1 MNKLNLRNNDIIV
14 IIVIFIVFCIFMFI
28 NTKYTYEN
36 FQIVSNTKKQTYIDS
51 IHNFVKYMINYCDRI
66 EDINIEYIKIL
77 NEFKDIKNIND
88 TIKDTDSKVSDSF
101 KKIKT
106 DIEEI
111 KNLKFSISNNN
122 DISTNLFNIFNT
134 NKNKLYH
141 QYNNLFLSTNKYG
154 DIKICDV
161 GNINYG
167 SDINKFIKNIQT
179 RVDVLLLSNKSSL
192 ELLNIYITNIKN
204 NIDKLEFKPDFKD
217 KLLNMF
223 DTYTKLLDVMYN
235 NKHKFNM
242 VNILANI
249 YVEDKSTSDND
260 NDNEEGKLATTST
273 MDSFTDYKEPFQDID
288 KCEKRKKFIETF
300 KKNFT
305 IYDRHLNNVV
315 YTIKTLRNIG
325 YDLNIILNKNNINDI
340 FIVYS
345 DDSNYF
351 SDAKKKLNL
360 EYKFCN
366 KLQGLDKP
374 NKNNL
379 ILKRFTDDLIDKK
392 FKYINNL
399 ESKIKNI
406 QSLMTD
412 KELYNYNLNRIRTHD
427 QANKQYKAIS
437 KGIENI
443 KNRNKVK
450 INLT

>member
-51 IHNFVKYMINYCDRI
+51 IHNFVKYMIKYCDLI
-66 EDINIEYIKIL
+66 EHINIEYIKIL
-77 NEFKDIKNIND
+77 NEFKDIKNINES
-88 TIKDTDSKVSDSF
+88 IKDVNSKVESNLRE
-101 KKIKT
+101 IKT
-106 DIEEI
+106 NIKEL

-122 DISTNLFNIFNT
+122 DISTNLLNIFNT

-141 QYNNLFLSTNKYG
+141 QYNNLFLSTNKY
-154 DIKICDV
+154 DKIKICGVND
-161 GNINYG
+161 INYG
-167 SDINKFIKNIQT
+167 PDINKFIKNIQT
-179 RVDVLLLSNKSSL
+179 RVDMLLLSNKSSL

-249 YVEDKSTSDND
+249 YVEDKSTSNND
-260 NDNEEGKLATTST
+260 TDPPPTSSA
-273 MDSFTDYKEPFQDID
+273 MDSFTDYKEPFQDIG
-288 KCEKRKKFIETF
+288 KCEKRKKFIDTF
-300 KKNFT
+300 EKNFT

-379 ILKRFTDDLIDKK
+379 ILKRFTDDLVDKK

-412 KELYNYNLNRIRTHD
+412 KELYDYNLNRIRTHD
-427 QANKQYKAIS
+427 QANKQYQAIS